1 MPITPEKYKR
11 VMIVYVKGAAGAMDA
26 LVQMAMGGG
35 ASQKNPAEDLR
46 DRLIEKGFD
55 AFIYESPIDKM
66 KKQIERAYLFAGK
79 SAESAETT
87 VKAFM
92 EALPCVRDTL
102 FTDLQA
108 TFEGDPA
115 AKSKEE
121 IVFSYPGF
129 YAIFVYRVAHI
140 LYLEGVPFIP
150 RMMTE
155 YAHNKTGI
163 DIHPGATIG
172 RGLFI
177 DHGHGVVIGETAIVG
192 DNVTLYQGVT
202 LGGTG
207 KESGKRHPTIGDN
220 VMISAG
226 AKILGS
232 IEIGDNCK
240 IGAGSVVL
248 SPVPSNCTVV
258 GIPGRIVKRNN
269 ISCPS
274 MELNQ
279 VDLPD
284 PIKEDINEL
293 KNNKNA
299 MEERVQEL
307 EAMVQKLA
315 DMVAKNS

>member
-1 MPITPEKYKR
+1 MLSVESKK
-11 VMIVYVKGAAGAMDA
+11 K
-26 LVQMAMGGG
+26 
-35 ASQKNPAEDLR
+35 LR
-46 DRLIEKGFD
+46 L
-55 AFIYESPIDKM
+55 S
-66 KKQIERAYLFAGK
+66 KQVFLYPSFRAI
-79 SAESAETT
+79 
-87 VKAFM
+87 M
-92 EALPCVRDTL
+92 N
-102 FTDLQA
+102 
-108 TFEGDPA
+108 
-115 AKSKEE
+115 
-121 IVFSYPGF
+121 
-129 YAIFVYRVAHI
+129 YRVSHK
-140 LYLEGVPFIP
+140 LYTKGHFFLA
-150 RMMTE
+150 R
-155 YAHNKTGI
+155 YLSQRSARRTGI
-163 DIHPGATIG
+163 EIHPGATIG

-207 KESGKRHPTIGDN
+207 KESGKRHPTIGNN

-226 AKILGS
+226 AKVLGS
-232 IEIGDNCK
+232 FEIGDNCK

-284 PIKEDINEL
+284 PIKEELNEL
-293 KNNKNA
+293 KTNKIT

-307 EAMVQKLA
+307 EAMVQQLA